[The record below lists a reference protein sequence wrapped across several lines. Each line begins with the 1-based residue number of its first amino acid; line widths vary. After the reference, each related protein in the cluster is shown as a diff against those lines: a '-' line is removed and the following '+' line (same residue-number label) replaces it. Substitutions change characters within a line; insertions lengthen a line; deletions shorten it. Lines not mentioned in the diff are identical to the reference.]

1 MARTAV
7 TLTTLTAG
15 TFIAR
20 AQTNADATN
29 DHSIALGD
37 CPLEELVVIITQTDA
52 SARVATIVA
61 GTNPPGN
68 AAGQGNLSQSMAQNE
83 VWVIT
88 GLESSRFTTVVSGV
102 AYLYIDLAA
111 SFAGKIE
118 AYRVSRAA

>member
-7 TLTTLTAG
+7 PITTLTPG
-15 TFIAR
+15 TFVAR
-20 AQTNADATN
+20 ATTAADTTN

-52 SARVATIVA
+52 SARIATIVA

-83 VWVIT
+83 VWNIS
-88 GLESSRFTTVVSGV
+88 GLESSRFLTVVAGV

-111 SFAGKIE
+111 SFTGTIQ